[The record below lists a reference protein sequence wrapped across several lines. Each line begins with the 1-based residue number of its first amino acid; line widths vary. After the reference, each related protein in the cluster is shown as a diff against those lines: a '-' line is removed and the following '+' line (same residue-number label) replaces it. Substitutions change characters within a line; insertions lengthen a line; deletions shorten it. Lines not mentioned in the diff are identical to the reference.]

1 MYILTSDVYCYF
13 SSSATTTTTTTTSP
27 TTARMNHSTL
37 PTKTTAID
45 TATTK
50 TNTSGST
57 SKYSTFPSSA
67 ISTSP
72 LARTT
77 AINTATTKTNTSGS
91 TSKYSTFPSS
101 EISTSP
107 LPSAKDDHKN
117 ILVHYLAAGIV
128 VLIVIGMSNLYSFLI
143 ATFKCFQG
151 HFWCKRQPLSC
162 WK

>member
-1 MYILTSDVYCYF
+1 MYILTSNVYSYF

-37 PTKTTAID
+37 PTRTTAID

-57 SKYSTFPSSA
+57 SKYST
-67 ISTSP
+67 
-72 LARTT
+72 L
-77 AINTATTKTNTSGS
+77 
-91 TSKYSTFPSS
+91 PSS

-117 ILVHYLAAGIV
+117 MLVHCLVAGIV

-143 ATFKCFQG
+143 ATFKRFQG